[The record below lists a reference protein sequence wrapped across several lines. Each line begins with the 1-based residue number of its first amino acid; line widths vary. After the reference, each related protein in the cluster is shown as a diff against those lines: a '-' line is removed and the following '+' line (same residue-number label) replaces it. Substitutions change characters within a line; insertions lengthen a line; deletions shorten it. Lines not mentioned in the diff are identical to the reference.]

1 MTYLHSVKN
10 KSIVDGK
17 KVMSDELIVDSDKD
31 LKIKYFR
38 KSEDKMEKILITHDK
53 KNPDVYHFEVR
64 INEEVNKQELTKK
77 DLLKAISK
85 MPELKFI
92 HDYLK

>member
-10 KSIVDGK
+10 KSIEGDK
-17 KVMSDELIVDSDKD
+17 KSMSDELISDSGTE
-31 LKIKYFR
+31 LKMKYFR
-38 KSEDKMEKILITHDK
+38 KSGDKTEKILITHDK
-53 KNPDVYHFEVR
+53 KNPEVYHFEVR

-77 DLLKAISK
+77 DLLKAIAK